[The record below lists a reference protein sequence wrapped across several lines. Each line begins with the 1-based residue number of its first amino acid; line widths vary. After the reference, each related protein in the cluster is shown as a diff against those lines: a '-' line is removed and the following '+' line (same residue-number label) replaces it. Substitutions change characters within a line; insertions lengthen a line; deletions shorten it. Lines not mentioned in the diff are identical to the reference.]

1 VAQRLE
7 ERIAI
12 ARRCAWC
19 LRFCVNGEW
28 IPGRR
33 ATDEAVVDAT
43 THTICGD
50 CVEQL
55 RRKGLSV

>member
-1 VAQRLE
+1 
-7 ERIAI
+7 
-12 ARRCAWC
+12 
-19 LRFCVNGEW
+19 VNGSW

-33 ATDEAVVDAT
+33 ATDEAVLDAT

>member
-1 VAQRLE
+1 LN
-7 ERIAI
+7 ERTEI

-19 LRFCVNGEW
+19 LRFCVNGSW

-43 THTICGD
+43 THTICSD

-55 RRKGLSV
+55 RRNGLSV